1 MTGICMH
8 AVCMLVVAFMG
19 RRGSRLPSLGRF
31 AYLMLIS
38 MHELDESLTRRCI
51 LIRHVFC

>member
-8 AVCMLVVAFMG
+8 AVCMLVVALMG
-19 RRGSRLPSLGRF
+19 RRGFRLPSLGRF

-38 MHELDESLTRRCI
+38 MHELVESLTRRCI